1 MAASINL
8 DALKK
13 GVIMQYTEITVRYG
27 ELSTKGKNRREFIG
41 RLNGNVTK
49 ALREFP
55 DLRIYPKRDRM
66 HIALNGTNSDQV
78 MAKLRQVFGIQ
89 NFSPSICIRKD
100 LATLKETAVAMMA
113 ELAPKIKT
121 FKVNTRRSDHN
132 FELDTNQLN
141 LLLGDLILDHFPDL
155 EAKMKFPDA
164 TLRVEVRQDG
174 IYLSSET
181 ILGAGGLPV
190 GTAGKAMLMLSG
202 GIDSP
207 VAGYLAMK
215 RGVEIEMVHFFS
227 PPYTS
232 ERALAK
238 AKALTAKL
246 APYVGTIK
254 FIEVPFTEIQ
264 EEVKRRVPEG
274 YLMTV
279 QRRFM
284 LRLATALAEKRQAL
298 AIFNGESV
306 GQVASQT
313 LESMVAINDVTTL
326 PVIRPV
332 ATMDKNEII
341 KIAENIDTFDLSI
354 LPFEDCCTIFAPPRP
369 KTKPRL
375 DKARFYEAQL
385 DGEALMARALAGVK
399 ITEVHSADDFLNTDE
414 STIQSVL

>member
-1 MAASINL
+1 
-8 DALKK
+8 
-13 GVIMQYTEITVRYG
+13 MQYTEITVRYG

-55 DLRIYPKRDRM
+55 ELHIYPKRDRM

-100 LATLKETAVAMMA
+100 IETLKKTAVAMMA

-141 LLLGDLILDHFPDL
+141 LLLGDLILDHFPNL

-181 ILGAGGLPV
+181 IFGAGGLPV

-264 EEVKRRVPEG
+264 EEVKRHVPEG

-284 LRLATALAEKRQAL
+284 LRLAAALAEKRHAL

-313 LESMVAINDVTTL
+313 LESMMAINDVTNM
-326 PVIRPV
+326 PVLRPLIS
-332 ATMDKNEII
+332 MDKTDII
-341 KIAENIDTFDLSI
+341 KIAEKIDTYDLSI
-354 LPFEDCCTIFAPPRP
+354 LPYEDCCTIFTPPSP
-369 KTKPRL
+369 KTRPNLEKSRL
-375 DKARFYEAQL
+375 FEENIDVDDLVEKSI
-385 DGEALMARALAGVK
+385 AGMK
-399 ITEVHSADDFLNTDE
+399 ITDIHPGDEFMNTDVE
-414 STIQSVL
+414 AFAELL